1 MFDVSWGEAA
11 VLAGAGLVLIGRRDL
26 PAASRMLGTQV
37 GRIVGLL
44 QGARLRADR
53 FASDHQLRRLQNEFR
68 SGLRELDAVKAE
80 LAGSVAGG
88 RGLGALT
95 AGADRGPGAMM
106 DHRTSGQ
113 TDGGMSRPASVPKK
127 QQSTQLDS
135 SRIGADYLEAARQA
149 EQMNGGPDEINTGA
163 PSYDAQLAPRTQSVA
178 AVAEEEWEKRGIG
191 FRSIGEGP
199 VGGESDHRSSASS
212 GAPVG
217 ASVVLSNFIRQTLI
231 HDQYERTMREQDEAL
246 RSRAERVKDEREAG
260 GVYHK
265 SSKA

>member
-11 VLAGAGLVLIGRRDL
+11 VLAGAGLVLIGRHDL

-37 GRIVGLL
+37 GRIVGFL

-95 AGADRGPGAMM
+95 AGADRGATGQ
-106 DHRTSGQ
+106 RTGGK
-113 TDGGMSRPASVPKK
+113 TDGVMSRPPSV
-127 QQSTQLDS
+127 QSNQLDTS
-135 SRIGADYLEAARQA
+135 TIGTDYLEAARRA
-149 EQMNGGPDEINTGA
+149 EQLNGGPDETSGA
-163 PSYDAQLAPRTQSVA
+163 PSYDAQLAPRSQSVA

-191 FRSIGEGP
+191 FRSVGEGP
-199 VGGESDHRSSASS
+199 VGGESDDNRSSSSS

-217 ASVVLSNFIRQTLI
+217 ASVILSNFIRQTLI

-246 RSRAERVKDEREAG
+246 RSRAKRVRDERAG
-260 GVYHK
+260 GGGDHK
-265 SSKA
+265 SNKA